1 MSLLLFSGGNWRT
14 ALFKRP
20 GHPGQAGVISH
31 LVKIT
36 RAVNAPVVCSECQER
51 RDWQLD
57 GSGSICMAF
66 SRAGDG
72 HAEHK
77 GG

>member
-1 MSLLLFSGGNWRT
+1 MSSLLFSGGNSRT

-36 RAVNAPVVCSECQER
+36 RAVNAPAACCECQER

-72 HAEHK
+72 HSEHK